1 MIRSGRRI
9 LRTCLHFR
17 TAFGNLEND
26 APVETYMIN
35 GETRRK
41 IREYVDA
48 HGFGDNREAGA
59 LQEMYDRYL
68 VPNCVR

>member
-1 MIRSGRRI
+1 
-9 LRTCLHFR
+9 
-17 TAFGNLEND
+17 
-26 APVETYMIN
+26 MIN

-48 HGFGDNREAGA
+48 HGFGDSREVGA

-68 VPNCVR
+68 VPNRVR

>member
-1 MIRSGRRI
+1 MLSLPDRSRI
-9 LRTCLHFR
+9 P
-17 TAFGNLEND
+17 AESD
-26 APVETYMIN
+26 VIKQQPVETYMIN